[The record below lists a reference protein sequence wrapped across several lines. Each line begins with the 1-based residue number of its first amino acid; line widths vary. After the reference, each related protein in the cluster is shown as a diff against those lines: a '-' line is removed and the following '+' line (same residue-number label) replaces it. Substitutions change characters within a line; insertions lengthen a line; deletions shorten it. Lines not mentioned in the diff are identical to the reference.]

1 MVKREPTRIFLIL
14 AKMQVAVVAQDKV
27 PVAAAINIIDY
38 NIHNLQVNDGACVYD
53 EYAKG
58 ILFLFIY

>member
-1 MVKREPTRIFLIL
+1 MVKRDPTRIFLIL
-14 AKMQVAVVAQDKV
+14 AKMPVAVVAQDKV

-53 EYAKG
+53 
-58 ILFLFIY
+58 